1 MQSKVESSLDVL
13 ILLNLR
19 WVVLVSAETETEDL
33 RRRVTVHGW
42 TKLRGAPPHLN
53 TTQAQDLLHYR
64 ITRVVTRPCNEAV
77 PRNQHY

>member
-53 TTQAQDLLHYR
+53 TTQGR
-64 ITRVVTRPCNEAV
+64 TF
-77 PRNQHY
+77 